1 MPSPFLVVI
10 GDPAAPFVAPLSRLP
25 KNIDS
30 LITEDFEKLKSAV
43 PDADALLY
51 AGFSDA
57 LVRVLPLAV
66 RVQWIHSLWTGVEGI
81 LIADMLKHPAIL
93 TNGRGAFRWPLA
105 DWVAAAMLFFAFDL
119 GRVIRQQ
126 EKRVWQPFISTSLE
140 GRSLGIIGYGSIGR
154 AAAVRARS
162 FGMKIAAVRRRPE
175 LLEGDPLVD
184 HGYAPGE
191 IKELM
196 AVSDYLLLATPLTAQ
211 TRGLI
216 GEAEL
221 AAMKPSAVLIN
232 AGRGPVIDEGAL
244 IRALESE
251 RIRGAALD
259 VFEKEPLP
267 VEHPFWQMPNV
278 LVSPHTADRVEG
290 FLAPAFECFFENLDR
305 FLRGEPLLNVV
316 DKLAGY

>member
-1 MPSPFLVVI
+1 
-10 GDPAAPFVAPLSRLP
+10 LP

-30 LITEDFEKLKSAV
+30 LITEDLEKLKAAV
-43 PDADALLY
+43 PDADALLF

-66 RVQWIHSLWTGVEGI
+66 RVRWIHSLWTGVEGI
-81 LIADMLKHPAIL
+81 LTPDMLKHPAIL

-105 DWVAAAMLFFAFDL
+105 DWVAAAMLFFAFEL

-140 GRSLGIIGYGSIGR
+140 GRTLGIIGYGSIGG
-154 AAAVRARS
+154 AAAHRACC
-162 FGMKIAAVRRRPE
+162 FGMKIAALRRRLE
-175 LLEGDPLVD
+175 LLAGDPLVD
-184 HGYAPGE
+184 HGYAPGQ
-191 IKELM
+191 IRELM

-244 IRALESE
+244 IRALESG

-259 VFEKEPLP
+259 VFDREPLP

-305 FLRGEPLLNVV
+305 FLKGEPLLNVV